1 MYITGGV
8 GSRYDGESFG
18 ETYELPTDQ
27 CYCETCAAIGNFFW
41 NWRMLLVTGESR
53 FADLMERL
61 MYNVEWN
68 QLLLCK
74 SIDDPQRQVCA
85 ALYES

>member
-1 MYITGGV
+1 MTGGKMYITGGV

-41 NWRMLLVTGESR
+41 NWRMLLISGESR
-53 FADLMERL
+53 YADLWSGCCTT
-61 MYNVEWN
+61 VF
-68 QLLLCK
+68 
-74 SIDDPQRQVCA
+74 
-85 ALYES
+85 